1 LNFFLVVW
9 VVVQVPLRL
18 GSLMLGA
25 GSFRI
30 TCVQGERLGSL
41 ITHISRVPP
50 MFAWDG
56 PVGKGGVRIND
67 QDREG

>member
-1 LNFFLVVW
+1 MNFFLVVW
-9 VVVQVPLRL
+9 VVVQGPLCL

-41 ITHISRVPP
+41 ITHISRVSP

-56 PVGKGGVRIND
+56 PVGSGGVRIND
-67 QDREG
+67 RSWLD